1 MNTTKKST
9 YQSPLTSVIR
19 LESSS
24 KLLAGSVTSQLSNI
38 ETNTIDTW

>member
-9 YQSPLTSVIR
+9 YQPPLTSVIR

-24 KLLAGSVTSQLSNI
+24 KLLAGSVQGQLMNI
-38 ETNTIDTW
+38 HKHDVW

>member
-9 YQSPLTSVIR
+9 YQPPLTSVIR

-24 KLLAGSVTSQLSNI
+24 KLLAGSVQGQLHDYEKNIISN
-38 ETNTIDTW
+38 W

>member
-9 YQSPLTSVIR
+9 YQPPLTSVIR

-24 KLLAGSVTSQLSNI
+24 KLLAGSVKGQLMDIYKENG
-38 ETNTIDTW
+38 W